1 MSSNWFD
8 PNAFTNYG
16 GRLLKGFRGNINDVL
31 NYAKDTADI
40 YRLNKIFGDPKT
52 KIDMAK
58 KAMDIAKQNARAK
71 VNQFQEQLAQR
82 QAQEDMAQA
91 GRAKA
96 VGTKGT
102 YPKAVKMSSLNKVN
116 PQAIEQALGTPGK
129 VNPSVLNRLATPEQL
144 TELSNLETKISNAV
158 SDLFKPAPKVSAM
171 SKAMRFSPWLSPIIG
186 GIGSAWET
194 GKNWNKPGS
203 NAGSRVSDASGIL
216 GAVGGPTAGLLIGG
230 VPGLVGGTIAGLGSA
245 LYAHNQAKKNREA
258 NMDYESGY
266 LNNPE
271 MVRKN
276 LYDGLLGQA
285 KQYGYTGEDAKKFA
299 DENIDDYVKIYFGQ
313 KELGKDNKKGQPE
326 TSTVN
331 DWPFQQLNSGSYKIQ
346 DLPNITD
353 VMRQEMNGANPQ
365 GSTAGDNTS
374 LGINTLGQYL
384 TSLNGATNRSELV
397 NPVELLYALLGG
409 GKGNQQISQQPQSN
423 ILRDNRDFTQR
434 IYDRAD
440 ELRQME
446 QGGVEIPPIEQMD
459 YTPEPTANDIMLQ
472 RLAQL
477 NQYIGQQPRYKDY
490 DPIQRMWIAKAGGMT
505 PHQVWGDYPNQNTR
519 LKTLYEALGKEYEI
533 RKDMEDRER
542 QRQAGEA
549 ISQTFFNDPRTQG
562 LLNYG
567 IATGADV
574 DKLADFTGIK
584 EANKLPSEMT
594 KKKYDRD
601 TDLIKNMQT
610 GMNTAYNTQLMN
622 DMIAGRIPLQAQADI
637 IKNRDK
643 ASTPDINKMLD
654 LQTSIDI
661 ANSKNALEADKAM
674 LNAQVRYTLG
684 QMAQSN
690 NAQLKALAQ
699 VIASGTATP
708 EQTQAFTAY
717 MMGSLG
723 IGNGNLNGVDV
734 NGIGSLFAD

>member
-1 MSSNWFD
+1 MAGNWFD
-8 PNAFTNYG
+8 PNAFMKYG

-31 NYAKDTADI
+31 GYAKDTADA
-40 YRLNKIFGDPKT
+40 YRLGKIFNPDA
-52 KIDMAK
+52 IMEMNR
-58 KAMDIAKQNARAK
+58 KAMDISKDLARAK
-71 VNQFQEQLAQR
+71 VNQFQEQLAKK
-82 QAQEDMAQA
+82 QAQEDIAQA

-102 YPKAVKMSSLNKVN
+102 YPKTVKMSTLNKVN
-116 PQAIEQALGTPGK
+116 PQAIEQALGTPKGTPGVAKGFFPATQEQIAQLAKTNSIGAK
-129 VNPSVLNRLATPEQL
+129 VG
-144 TELSNLETKISNAV
+144 
-158 SDLFKPAPKVSAM
+158 
-171 SKAMRFSPWLSPIIG
+171 RFSPWLTPIIG
-186 GIGSAWET
+186 GIGSTWET

-203 NAGSRVSDASGIL
+203 NTGSRVSDASGIL

-230 VPGLVGGTIAGLGSA
+230 PAGAIGGAIAGLGSA
-245 LYAHNQAKKNREA
+245 LYAHWQAQKNREA

-285 KQYGYTGEDAKKFA
+285 RTLGFEGDEAKKFA

-331 DWPFQQLNSGSYKIQ
+331 DWPFQQLNPNSYRIQ

-353 VMRQEMNGANPQ
+353 VMKQEANGANPQ
-365 GSTAGDNTS
+365 SSTAKDNTS
-374 LGINTLGQYL
+374 LGINTLGNNL
-384 TSLNGATNRSELV
+384 IGLNGATNRSEVV

-409 GKGNQQISQQPQSN
+409 GNGNQQIAQQPQSN
-423 ILRDNRDFTQR
+423 IARDDRDFTQR

-446 QGGVEIPPIEQMD
+446 QGGVEIPPIEEMD
-459 YTPEPTANDIMLQ
+459 YTPEPTADNVMLQ
-472 RLAQL
+472 RLAD
-477 NQYIGQQPRYKDY
+477 IGQLINQQNYPTESWG
-490 DPIQRMWIAKAGGMT
+490 PIRRSGWAKMMGMT
-505 PHQVWGDYPNQNTR
+505 PFQIWGDYPNQNTR
-519 LKTLYEALGKEYEI
+519 LKALYDALGKEYEI
-533 RKDMEDRER
+533 RKNIEDRDR
-542 QRQAGEA
+542 QIQAGEA

-567 IATGADV
+567 IATGADI
-574 DKLADFTGIK
+574 DKLADLTGIR
-584 EANKLPSEMT
+584 EANKLPSEM
-594 KKKYDRD
+594 KKKEYDRQ
-601 TDLIKNMQT
+601 TDMIKNMQT

-643 ASTPDINKMLD
+643 ANTPDINDMMRF
-654 LQTSIDI
+654 QTQINI
-661 ANSKNALEADKAM
+661 ANAGNALEADKAM

-690 NAQLKALAQ
+690 NAQLRALAQ

-723 IGNGNLNGVDV
+723 IGNGNLNGVNV
-734 NGIGSLFAD
+734 NGVGSLFAE

>member
-1 MSSNWFD
+1 MAGNWFD
-8 PNAFTNYG
+8 PNAFMKYG
-16 GRLLKGFRGNINDVL
+16 GRYLKGFRGNINDVL
-31 NYAKDTADI
+31 SYAKDTADA
-40 YRLNKIFGDPKT
+40 YRLGKIFNPDA
-52 KIDMAK
+52 IMEMNR

-82 QAQEDMAQA
+82 QAQEDIAQA

-102 YPKAVKMSSLNKVN
+102 YPKVVKMSSLNKVN

-171 SKAMRFSPWLSPIIG
+171 SKAMRFSPWLTPIIG
-186 GIGSAWET
+186 GIGSTWET

-216 GAVGGPTAGLLIGG
+216 GAVSGPTAGLLIGG
-230 VPGLVGGTIAGLGSA
+230 VPGIVGGTIAGLGSA
-245 LYAHNQAKKNREA
+245 LYAHSQAKKNREA

-285 KQYGYTGEDAKKFA
+285 RQYGYTGEDAKKFA

-313 KELGKDNKKGQPE
+313 KEGLLNKEKQPE
-326 TSTVN
+326 TSTAN
-331 DWPFQQLNSGSYKIQ
+331 EWPFQKLDSGSYKIQ

-353 VMRQEMNGANPQ
+353 VMRQEMNGASPQ
-365 GSTAGDNTS
+365 GSTARDNTF
-374 LGINTLGQYL
+374 LGINTLGNNL
-384 TSLNGATNRSELV
+384 MGLNGATNRSEIV
-397 NPVELLYALLGG
+397 NPVELLYSLLGG
-409 GKGNQQISQQPQSN
+409 GNNQQVAQQPQSN

-446 QGGVEIPPIEQMD
+446 QGGVEIPPIEEMD
-459 YTPEPTANDIMLQ
+459 YTSEPTANDIMLQ
-472 RLAQL
+472 RLAE
-477 NQYIGQQPRYKDY
+477 IGQLANKQQYKEF

-505 PHQVWGDYPNQNTR
+505 PYQVWGDYPNQNTR
-519 LKTLYEALGKEYEI
+519 LKTLYELLGKEYEI

-562 LLNYG
+562 LLSYG

-584 EANKLPSEMT
+584 EANKLPSEMA

-601 TDLIKNMQT
+601 TDLIKNTQT

-622 DMIAGRIPLQAQADI
+622 DMIAGRIPLQTQADI

-643 ASTPDINKMLD
+643 ANTPDINKMLD

-661 ANSKNALEADKAM
+661 ANSKNALDADKAM

-690 NAQLKALAQ
+690 NAQLRALAQ

-717 MMGSLG
+717 MMGNLG
-723 IGNGNLNGVDV
+723 IGNGNLNGVNV
-734 NGIGSLFAD
+734 NGVGSLFAE

>member
-1 MSSNWFD
+1 MAGNWFD
-8 PNAFTNYG
+8 PNAFMKYG
-16 GRLLKGFRGNINDVL
+16 GNLLRGFRGNINDVL
-31 NYAKDTADI
+31 GYAKDTADA
-40 YRLNKIFGDPKT
+40 YRLGKIFNPDA
-52 KIDMAK
+52 IMEMNR

-82 QAQEDMAQA
+82 QAQEDIAQA

-96 VGTKGT
+96 VGTKGS
-102 YPKAVKMSSLNKVN
+102 YPKAVKMSSLNRVN

-129 VNPSVLNRLATPEQL
+129 VNASALNRLATPEQL
-144 TELSNLETKISNAV
+144 TELSNLETKISDAV
-158 SDLFKPAPKVSAM
+158 KEIFKPAPKVSAM
-171 SKAMRFSPWLSPIIG
+171 SKAIKLSPWLTPIIG
-186 GIGSAWET
+186 GIGSTWET

-203 NAGSRVSDASGIL
+203 NAGSRTSDASGIL

-230 VPGLVGGTIAGLGSA
+230 PAGAIGGTLAGLGSA
-245 LYAHNQAKKNREA
+245 LYAHGQAKKNREA

-276 LYDGLLGQA
+276 LYDGLLGEA
-285 KQYGYTGEDAKKFA
+285 KQYGFTGEDAKKFA
-299 DENIDDYVKIYFGQ
+299 DERIDDYVKIYFGQ
-313 KELGKDNKKGQPE
+313 KEGLLNKEKQPE
-326 TSTVN
+326 N
-331 DWPFQQLNSGSYKIQ
+331 IPANEWPFQRLDSSSYKIQ

-353 VMRQEMNGANPQ
+353 VMRQEINGASPQ
-365 GSTAGDNTS
+365 SSIVRDNTS
-374 LGINTLGQYL
+374 LGINTLGNNL
-384 TSLNGATNRSELV
+384 MGLSGATNRSEVL

-409 GKGNQQISQQPQSN
+409 GNNQQVAQQPQSN
-423 ILRDNRDFTQR
+423 VIRDNRDFTQR
-434 IYDRAD
+434 VYDRAN

-446 QGGVEIPPIEQMD
+446 QGGVEIPSIEEMD
-459 YTPEPTANDIMLQ
+459 YTPEPTANNIMLQ
-472 RLAQL
+472 RLAE
-477 NQYIGQQPRYKDY
+477 IGQLANQQQYKDF

-505 PHQVWGDYPNQNTR
+505 PYQVWGDYPNQNTR
-519 LKTLYEALGKEYEI
+519 LKTLYEILGKEYEI
-533 RKDMEDRER
+533 RKDIEDRER

-549 ISQTFFNDPRTQG
+549 ISQTFVGDPATQG

-567 IATGADV
+567 ILSGADV
-574 DKLADFTGIK
+574 EKLANLSGISEK
-584 EANKLPSEMT
+584 NKLPSEMT
-594 KKKYDRD
+594 KKEYDRQ
-601 TDLIKNMQT
+601 TDMIKNMQT

-643 ASTPDINKMLD
+643 ANTPDINKMLD

-690 NAQLKALAQ
+690 NAQLRALAQ

-717 MMGSLG
+717 MMGNLG
-723 IGNGNLNGVDV
+723 IGNGNINGVNVNGVD
-734 NGIGSLFAD
+734 SLFAE